1 MLTVFK
7 LEPTIQRPM
16 TDKKKEFRAPES
28 QQSAKQ
34 HCFCLRFSGTGDAT
48 TLATISPLNGL
59 DSIVV

>member
-16 TDKKKEFRAPES
+16 TDKKEFRAPES

-48 TLATISPLNGL
+48 TLATMSPLNGL